1 MMVFLRKLIWLFRRR
16 TREKDLEEE
25 LRFHVEETTEELQ
38 LGSAPPDHAELAAL
52 RDLGNLS
59 LVREDT
65 RAAWTWSWLE
75 QLGQDCRY
83 ALRGMRRNPLFTAMA
98 ALSLALGVGA
108 NTAIASF
115 LDALLLRALPVPAP
129 HRLAVLNWHN
139 SFEQDTVFHGGSG
152 SVYDDPKFGHTAR
165 IFPYPA
171 FEAFQKQQSVFSSL
185 FAHLPTRNLDLQIG
199 GDAEIAA
206 GEFVSGEFFRG
217 LELTPAAGRLLLPD
231 DDRPGA
237 PPVVVLSYGFS
248 GAHFGSAGAAVGQSI
263 VINNV
268 PFVVVGVAPTG
279 FDGVDPSFAAKFFI
293 PVHGN
298 VLVDPTR
305 FARGGG
311 RRYVNP
317 NDYWIELMG
326 RLRPGVSM
334 RQAEAQLATVFHGWV
349 ETTAAKNAE
358 RAHLPGLHLTDGA
371 TGIDTLRRIYSDPF
385 ILLSIMVSLILAIA
399 CANIANLLLA
409 RAAARRREMAVR
421 LGIGAGR
428 ARVLRQL
435 LTESLVLSTLGGL
448 LGVLVAI
455 GGVRFLAVTLENNNG
470 AFPLHPGLNGQ
481 VLAAA
486 AAISAFTGL
495 LFGFAPALEAARVDV
510 MPSLRGGPT
519 DQPASRPRLLR
530 LSLSPLSLSNVLI
543 TVQIALSAL
552 LLIGAGLFVRTLRNL
567 QSVELGFSREQIL
580 LFKINARQ
588 AGHRDPELTM
598 FYRDL
603 QRSLASIPGVRSATV
618 SNSPLVGEG
627 TWASPVSPL
636 GAPALD
642 HPPDGHGS
650 FPRDLNTHIL
660 TVGPNFFSTMQI
672 PLLAGRE
679 FNERDNPGSPPVA
692 IVNEA
697 WAQAN
702 LGDRNPMGQQIVLQT
717 NGIRQQMEI
726 VGVARNARY
735 GDLKGAYPAV
745 VYMAF
750 WQNLYVPPEEATY
763 ALRAARSLSKERDPL
778 ALASAVREIVRQADS
793 RIPITGLKTQAAM
806 IDQTMTGESMFARL
820 CTGFAILALTIACV
834 GLYGTVA
841 HTVARRTNEIG
852 VRMALGASRHQVVWL
867 AMRQMAVVAS
877 IGLPVGVIAA
887 SALSRLVESLLFGV
901 KPIDPP
907 TIVIAIGTLL
917 VAAGTAAYIPARRAS
932 RIEPIVALRHE

>member
-139 SFEQDTVFHGGSG
+139 SFENDTVFHGGSG
-152 SVYDDPKFGHTAR
+152 SVYDDPKFGHTSR

-185 FAHLPTRNLDLQIG
+185 FGYLPTRNLDLQIG
-199 GDAEIAA
+199 GEAEIAA
-206 GEFVSGEFFRG
+206 GEFVSGDFFRG
-217 LELTPAAGRLLLPD
+217 LELTPAAGRLLLPE
-231 DDRPGA
+231 DDRSGTPA
-237 PPVVVLSYGFS
+237 VVVLSYGFS
-248 GAHFGSAGAAVGQSI
+248 KTHFGSAGAGVGQSI

-268 PFVVVGVAPTG
+268 PFIVVGVTPAG
-279 FDGVDPSFAAKFFI
+279 FEGVDPSFAARFFM

-298 VLVDPTR
+298 VLVDPNR

-326 RLRPGVSM
+326 RLRPGVNMS
-334 RQAEAQLATVFHGWV
+334 QAEAQLATVFHGWV
-349 ETTAAKNAE
+349 ETTAATEPE

-399 CANIANLLLA
+399 CSNIANLLLA

-435 LTESLVLSTLGGL
+435 LTESFVLSALGGL

-455 GGVRFLAVTLENNNG
+455 GGIRFLTVTLENNIG
-470 AFPLHPGLNGQ
+470 TFPLHPGLNGQ

-495 LFGFAPALEAARVDV
+495 LFGLAPALEAARVDV

-530 LSLSPLSLSNVLI
+530 LSLSHVLI
-543 TVQIALSAL
+543 TIQIALSAL

-567 QSVELGFSREQIL
+567 QSVELGFSRQQIL

-627 TWASPVSPL
+627 TWGSPVIPL
-636 GAPALD
+636 GAPAPE

-650 FPRDLNTHIL
+650 FPRGLNTHIL
-660 TVGPNFFSTMQI
+660 TVGPDFFSTMQI

-679 FNERDNPGSPPVA
+679 FDERDDPGSPHVA
-692 IVNEA
+692 IVNQA

-702 LGDRNPMGQQIVLQT
+702 LADRNPMGQQIVLET
-717 NGIRQQMEI
+717 NGKRQQMEI

-735 GDLKGAYPAV
+735 GDIKGAYPAV

-763 ALRAARSLSKERDPL
+763 ALRAERDPL

-806 IDQTMTGESMFARL
+806 IDQTMTGETMFARL
-820 CTGFAILALTIACV
+820 CMGFAILALTIACV

-852 VRMALGASRHQVVWL
+852 VRIALGASRYQVVWL

-877 IGLPVGVIAA
+877 IGLLVGVIAA
-887 SALSRLVESLLFGV
+887 FGLSRPVESLLFGV

-907 TIVIAIGTLL
+907 TIAVAVVTLII
-917 VAAGTAAYIPARRAS
+917 AAGTAAYIPARRAS